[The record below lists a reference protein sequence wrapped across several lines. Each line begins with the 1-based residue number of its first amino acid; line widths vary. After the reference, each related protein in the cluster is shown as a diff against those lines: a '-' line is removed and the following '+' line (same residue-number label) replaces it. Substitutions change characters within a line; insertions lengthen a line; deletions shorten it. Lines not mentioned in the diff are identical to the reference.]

1 MKSVKISLQMAQN
14 VKEFVKIVQDY
25 PYEIDLK
32 SDKYVVDAKSI
43 LGIFSLDLSKPLV
56 VEIHA
61 DDCQDLI
68 DELKKFLFST
78 RYGQIRFWHLKA
90 DFLSAVR
97 GGKSLI
103 TFFTAKEPI
112 PCRFKAKRPSTN

>member
-1 MKSVKISLQMAQN
+1 MKSIKISLQMAQN

-56 VEIHA
+56 VEIHSDNC
-61 DDCQDLI
+61 DDLV
-68 DELKKFLFST
+68 EALKKF
-78 RYGQIRFWHLKA
+78 A
-90 DFLSAVR
+90 
-97 GGKSLI
+97 
-103 TFFTAKEPI
+103 
-112 PCRFKAKRPSTN
+112 